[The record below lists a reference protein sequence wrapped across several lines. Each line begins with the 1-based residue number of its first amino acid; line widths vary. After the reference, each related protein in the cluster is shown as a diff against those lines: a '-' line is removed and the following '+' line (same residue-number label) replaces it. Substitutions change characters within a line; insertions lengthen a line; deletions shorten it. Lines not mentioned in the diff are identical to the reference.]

1 MYLNITK
8 IAKNLKNY
16 KLLWKYCTNQD
27 LSKNWIELYIR
38 WRYEMI
44 NDKWWTWKLMK
55 AEIEWN

>member
-8 IAKNLKNY
+8 IKNLKNY

-27 LSKNWIELYIR
+27 LFKNSILCEIELYIR

-44 NDKWWTWKLMK
+44 NDAMMNL
-55 AEIEWN
+55 EHEN

>member
-8 IAKNLKNY
+8 IRNLKNY

-27 LSKNWIELYIR
+27 LFKNSILCEIELYIR

-44 NDKWWTWKLMK
+44 NDAMMNL
-55 AEIEWN
+55 EHEN